1 VKRRA
6 FITLIGGAAAW
17 PVVVRAQQ
25 AARAARVGCLVTGS
39 LDSHGRFI
47 DAFREGLGR
56 LGHMEGRDYVLD
68 LRWANGRVDRFPV
81 LAAEL
86 ARLAL
91 DVAVTAT
98 SGAALAAKQA
108 MPTTPVVCANLT
120 DPIGLGLVASHN
132 RPGGNVTGIM
142 LTLDGLLGK
151 QLQIMREMIPGA
163 SRIGMLVNMRNAS
176 NVAQRR
182 DAEVGAPALGIDIV
196 PVDLRSSDDID
207 SAFQLLKRERCEFV
221 LVLSDLIFTTER
233 KRIAEVA
240 MAARLPTMYGIR
252 EHAEAGGVVSYGVS
266 LRANWQRAA
275 YFVDRIL
282 KGTMPADLPVELP
295 AKFELVLN
303 LKTAKVLGLGV
314 PDKLLAI
321 ADEVIE

>member
-1 VKRRA
+1 
-6 FITLIGGAAAW
+6 
-17 PVVVRAQQ
+17 
-25 AARAARVGCLVTGS
+25 
-39 LDSHGRFI
+39 
-47 DAFREGLGR
+47 
-56 LGHMEGRDYVLD
+56 
-68 LRWANGRVDRFPV
+68 
-81 LAAEL
+81 
-86 ARLAL
+86 
-91 DVAVTAT
+91 
-98 SGAALAAKQA
+98 
-108 MPTTPVVCANLT
+108 
-120 DPIGLGLVASHN
+120 
-132 RPGGNVTGIM
+132 
-142 LTLDGLLGK
+142 
-151 QLQIMREMIPGA
+151 
-163 SRIGMLVNMRNAS
+163 
-176 NVAQRR
+176 
-182 DAEVGAPALGIDIV
+182 LGIDIV

>member
-1 VKRRA
+1 
-6 FITLIGGAAAW
+6 
-17 PVVVRAQQ
+17 
-25 AARAARVGCLVTGS
+25 
-39 LDSHGRFI
+39 
-47 DAFREGLGR
+47 
-56 LGHMEGRDYVLD
+56 
-68 LRWANGRVDRFPV
+68 
-81 LAAEL
+81 
-86 ARLAL
+86 
-91 DVAVTAT
+91 
-98 SGAALAAKQA
+98 
-108 MPTTPVVCANLT
+108 
-120 DPIGLGLVASHN
+120 
-132 RPGGNVTGIM
+132 M

-196 PVDLRSSDDID
+196 PVDLRSSDDIN

-252 EHAEAGGVVSYGVS
+252 QHAEAGGVVSYGVS

-275 YFVDRIL
+275 SSW
-282 KGTMPADLPVELP
+282 
-295 AKFELVLN
+295 
-303 LKTAKVLGLGV
+303 
-314 PDKLLAI
+314 
-321 ADEVIE
+321 IEF